1 MQSYNSINQKRRRYK
16 EDSFF
21 LSGNLYLE
29 VETRNNNIEIEK
41 PLLST
46 KPWARPAIDA
56 LQILLL
62 ILVLARPDITLF
74 ILKVKNMRTRE
85 SES

>member
-1 MQSYNSINQKRRRYK
+1 MQCYNSINQKRRRYK
-16 EDSFF
+16 EDRFF

>member
-1 MQSYNSINQKRRRYK
+1 MQKKRGRYK
-16 EDSFF
+16 EDRFF